1 MMKPHFIGHGSY
13 RSAINWTSMYV
24 EVENDVLVI
33 FDCNVDTYK
42 FFAGTTEGNS
52 LLDKYYKYIVV
63 LSSTHEASCSGIPML
78 LKYFETRPRGSIAAY
93 EEEQKLMK
101 IITPNKDR
109 LAEYIGMFNR
119 DFEGQVKTYEPE
131 RIFYEIM
138 QTYEMNSVEY
148 IPQFTGFGLW
158 VGEDEKLG
166 MKIEYYIVP
175 FPSILITDEQVDLSY
190 ASYMLSYSENGERK
204 NSIFYNGVS
213 GYAENAVPLD
223 KLFEGN
229 GTYILT
235 ARGIEKKDPDK
246 LMENIN
252 KIYEKKKDIPNIILT
267 GFNSLIDKQNYDN
280 SLNKMLNIVGAE

>member
-1 MMKPHFIGHGSY
+1 MLKPNFIGHGSY
-13 RSAINWTSMYV
+13 RSAINWSSMYV

-63 LSSTHEASCSGIPML
+63 LSSTHEASCSGISML

-93 EEEQKLMK
+93 EEEQKMMK
-101 IITPNKDR
+101 IITPNKNR
-109 LAEYIGMFNR
+109 LEEYIGMFNR
-119 DFEGQVKTYEPE
+119 DFDGQVKTYEPE

-148 IPQFTGFGLW
+148 IPQFSGFGLW

-175 FPSILITDEQVDLSY
+175 FPAIIVTDEQIDLSY
-190 ASYMLSYSENGERK
+190 ASYMLYYS
-204 NSIFYNGVS
+204 
-213 GYAENAVPLD
+213 
-223 KLFEGN
+223 
-229 GTYILT
+229 
-235 ARGIEKKDPDK
+235 
-246 LMENIN
+246 
-252 KIYEKKKDIPNIILT
+252 
-267 GFNSLIDKQNYDN
+267 
-280 SLNKMLNIVGAE
+280 